1 MKCHVCGG
9 SMRSIRTDLP
19 FKLDEHRIIVV
30 KAVPVEKCAFC
41 GEYTLLDVT
50 MERVDD
56 LIAAMDKSVELE
68 VRRYEAAVA

>member
-9 SMRSIRTDLP
+9 WMQSMQTDLP

-30 KAVPVEKCAFC
+30 RDVPVEQCAFC
-41 GEYTLLDVT
+41 GEYALLDVT
-50 MERVDD
+50 MEKIDG